1 MGVLSDTV
9 SEDEPVIEAAPPV
22 DLSPH
27 SFWEQ
32 PLAEREAAFA
42 RLRVEAPV
50 SWQRQ
55 PESPLVAAD
64 ELTGGYWAVVR
75 YDDVRSVSRD
85 PETFCS
91 GRGVMFEDAPQEFL
105 DAAQSFLPMD
115 DPKHAKLRGLV
126 QKAFAPRHVRTIE
139 DGIRADAQ
147 TIVDELG
154 GAPTGD
160 FVELIAKRLPLMTI
174 MRMLGAPEAEH
185 DRLVHQADAMVSW
198 NDADFLAG
206 REPLAV
212 VGEAIAALHEAA
224 AVVAA
229 DRRSHPADDL
239 ITSLVE
245 AEVDGD
251 RLTDFDIASFFVLLS
266 VAGNDT
272 TRHTTSHAMRALCD
286 FPDQRAA
293 LVMDL
298 EGRIEVAVEEFVRWA
313 SPVMTFRRTATS
325 DAEIAG
331 QQVAEGDKVVLFYPS
346 ANRDEAAF
354 PRADRFDLGR
364 DPNRHV
370 GFGGGG
376 PHYCMGAALAR
387 AQLKALFT
395 ELLPAFPQLE
405 VGEPRYLVGNFVNG
419 ISAMPMDV
427 GPRRN

>member
-1 MGVLSDTV
+1 MGNPC
-9 SEDEPVIEAAPPV
+9 EDERVIEAPPV

-32 PLAEREAAFA
+32 PPGEREAAFA

-75 YDDVRSVSRD
+75 YDEVRSVSRD

-139 DGIRADAQ
+139 DGIRADAR
-147 TIVDELG
+147 TIVDGLEDG
-154 GAPTGD
+154 TTGD
-160 FVELIAKRLPLMTI
+160 FVERIAKRLPLMTI
-174 MRMLGAPEAEH
+174 MRMLGAPEGER
-185 DRLVHQADAMVSW
+185 DRLVYHADAMVSW
-198 NDADFLAG
+198 NDVDFLAG

-212 VGEAIAALHEAA
+212 VGEAIAVLHEAA
-224 AVVAA
+224 AVIAA
-229 DRRSHPADDL
+229 ERRRHPANDL
-239 ITSLVE
+239 ITALVE

-272 TRHTTSHAMRALCD
+272 TRHTSSHAMKALCD

-293 LVMDL
+293 LAMDL
-298 EGRIEVAVEEFVRWA
+298 GERIELAVEEFIRWA
-313 SPVMTFRRTATS
+313 SPVMTFRRTATR
-325 DAEIAG
+325 DTELAG
-331 QQVAEGDKVVLFYPS
+331 QQVAEGEKVVLFYPS

-354 PRADRFDLGR
+354 SRPDRFDIGR

-387 AQLKALFT
+387 AQLNALFT

-405 VGEPRYLVGNFVNG
+405 VGEPRFLIGNFVNG
-419 ISAMPMDV
+419 ISAMPMNA
-427 GPRRN
+427 GPKRD

>member
-1 MGVLSDTV
+1 MP
-9 SEDEPVIEAAPPV
+9 EDETVIEAPPV

-32 PLAEREAAFA
+32 PLAERESAFA
-42 RLRVEAPV
+42 RLRVEVPV

-55 PESPLVAAD
+55 PESPLVPAD

-139 DGIRADAQ
+139 DGIWTDAR
-147 TIVDELG
+147 TIVDELEE
-154 GAPTGD
+154 GADGD
-160 FVELIAKRLPLMTI
+160 FVELVAKRLPLMTI

-185 DRLVHQADAMVSW
+185 DRLVDQADAMVSW

-212 VGEAIAALHEAA
+212 IGEAIATLHEAA
-224 AVVAA
+224 SAIAA
-229 DRRSHPADDL
+229 DRRRQPADDL

-245 AEVDGD
+245 AEVDGE
-251 RLTDFDIASFFVLLS
+251 RLTDFDVASFFVLVS

-272 TRHTTSHAMRALCD
+272 TRHTTSHAMKALSD

-293 LVMDL
+293 LVRDL
-298 EGRIEVAVEEFVRWA
+298 EDRIEVTVEEFVRWA
-313 SPVMTFRRTATS
+313 SPVMTFRRTATR

-331 QQVAEGDKVVLFYPS
+331 QQVAEGEKVVLFYPS

-354 PRADRFDLGR
+354 PSPDRFDIAR

-395 ELLPAFPQLE
+395 EILRAFPQLD
-405 VGEPRYLVGNFVNG
+405 VGAPRYLIGNFVNG
-419 ISAMPMDV
+419 VSAMPMNT
-427 GPRRN
+427 GPKRD